1 MFIIL
6 KTDYFQL
13 LFFYLRDLYIL
24 MQEKNIEIIRFNT
37 F

>member
-13 LFFYLRDLYIL
+13 SFLYKSDAYYNKAYKEL
-24 MQEKNIEIIRFNT
+24 
-37 F
+37 